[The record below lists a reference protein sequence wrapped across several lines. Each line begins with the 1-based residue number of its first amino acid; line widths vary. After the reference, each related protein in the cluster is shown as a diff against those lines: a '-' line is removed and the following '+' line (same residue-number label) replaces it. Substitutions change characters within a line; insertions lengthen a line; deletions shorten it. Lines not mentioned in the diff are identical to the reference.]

1 MTLIVIGLLVIRL
14 IQGRLTDD
22 HLAAN
27 DMTTRLSDYLKG
39 VLPMI
44 RNHIGDAILEWVV
57 LGVLVIAVVGVVAYS
72 IATAGATE
80 GSNLESWI
88 DGINVP
94 SSP

>member
-1 MTLIVIGLLVIRL
+1 ML
-14 IQGRLTDD
+14 
-22 HLAAN
+22 
-27 DMTTRLSDYLKG
+27 
-39 VLPMI
+39 

-57 LGVLVIAVVGVVAYS
+57 LGALVIAVVGVVAYS

-80 GSNLESWI
+80 GGNLKSWI